1 MRVLTPNTGEKYMS
15 QKQFDDL
22 RKIYETFEYRKY
34 ETRIEDGEL
43 FVRYRFS
50 IPGLRDFMPEWRFPL
65 GEREVDLNDPILRS
79 LIFSLGLVETI
90 SYYKTVCP
98 ERVVIKCGSLSAAQK
113 DWWRKLYYNGLGEF
127 LYRNG
132 ITVSR
137 DRLVR
142 FECNTTTTDDP
153 EVLHDD
159 KNYSGCFVPVGGG
172 KDSVVSLELLKGEDI
187 TTFVVNENATAT
199 NVIEKC
205 DHKKGVYTVKRTLD
219 PQIIQMNAEGYMNG
233 HIPISAVFAFSAVI
247 AAYLTGI
254 KYIAL
259 SNETSANESTVPG
272 TKVNHQYSKSY
283 EFEEDF
289 DEYIEGLTDSDI
301 HYFSLLRPFTEAQI
315 AAIFADRGRD
325 YFKVFR
331 SCNRGSKKG
340 IWCCACPKCLFVY
353 IIMSPFI
360 EEQELISIF
369 GEKLLDKESLDED
382 FRELVGLN
390 ENKPFECV
398 GTRNEVISC
407 LTDFISKGG
416 KSKLTDRYEK
426 EILAMKATPLD
437 ELLKEWCPENSVPE
451 EFIPRLKAAIK

>member
-1 MRVLTPNTGEKYMS
+1 MS

-22 RKIYETFEYRKY
+22 RKLYETFEYRKF

-65 GEREVDLNDPILRS
+65 GERNVDLDDPILKS
-79 LIFSLGLVETI
+79 LIFSLGMVETI

-98 ERVVIKCGSLSAAQK
+98 ERVIIKCGSLSASQK
-113 DWWRKLYYNGLGEF
+113 DWWRKLYFNGLGEF

-132 ITVSR
+132 ITVSA
-137 DRLVR
+137 DRLVK
-142 FECNTTTTDDP
+142 FECNTTTDDEP
-153 EVLHDD
+153 AVLHDD
-159 KNYSGCFVPVGGG
+159 KTYSGCLVPVGGG

-187 TTFVVNENATAT
+187 TTYVVNENATAT

-205 DHKKGVYTVKRTLD
+205 SHKKGVYTAKRTLD
-219 PQIIQMNAEGYMNG
+219 PQVIKMNEEGYMNG

-247 AAYLTGI
+247 TAYLCGF

-283 EFEEDF
+283 EFEQDF
-289 DEYIEGLTDSDI
+289 DEYIEGLIDSDI
-301 HYFSLLRPFTEAQI
+301 HYFSLLRPFTEVQI
-315 AAIFADRGRD
+315 AGIFAKKGGD

-340 IWCCACPKCLFVY
+340 VWCCACPKCLFVY
-353 IIMSPFI
+353 IILSSFLP
-360 EEQELISIF
+360 EDEVVSIF
-369 GEKLLDKESLDED
+369 GEKLLDKESLDEN

-398 GTRNEVISC
+398 GTRSEVASC
-407 LTDFISKGG
+407 LTDFIKKGG

-426 EILAMKATPLD
+426 EILAMQATPLD
-437 ELLKEWCPENSVPE
+437 ELLKEWCDENSVPA
-451 EFIPRLKAAIK
+451 EFVGRLKEAIK

>member
-1 MRVLTPNTGEKYMS
+1 MS

-22 RKIYETFEYRKY
+22 RKLHDTFEYRKY
-34 ETRIEDGEL
+34 EMRVEDGEL

-65 GEREVDLNDPILRS
+65 GERGTDLSDPILRS
-79 LIFSLGLVETI
+79 LIFNLGLVETI

-98 ERVVIKCGSLSAAQK
+98 ETVVIKCGSLTAAQK

-142 FECNTTTTDDP
+142 FECTTTTD
-153 EVLHDD
+153 EQETLHDD
-159 KNYSGCFVPVGGG
+159 RTYSGCLVPVGGG

-187 TTFVVNENATAT
+187 TTYVVNENATAT
-199 NVIEKC
+199 NVIAKC
-205 DHKKGVYTVKRTLD
+205 AHKKGTYTAKRTLD
-219 PQIIQMNAEGYMNG
+219 PQVIRMNEEGYMNG
-233 HIPISAVFAFSAVI
+233 HIPFSAVLAFSSVI
-247 AAYLTGI
+247 AAYLCGF

-272 TKVNHQYSKSY
+272 TNVNHQYSKSY

-289 DEYIEGLTDSDI
+289 NEYFSLITDSDI
-301 HYFSLLRPFTEAQI
+301 HYFSLLRPFSEAQI
-315 AAIFADRGRD
+315 AGVFASKGKE
-325 YFKVFR
+325 YFKAFR

-353 IIMSPFI
+353 IILSPFI
-360 EEQELISIF
+360 DEKELIEIF

-398 GTRNEVISC
+398 GTRSEVASC
-407 LTDFISKGG
+407 LTDYIEKGG
-416 KSKLTDRYEK
+416 KSMLTDRYEQ
-426 EILAMKATPLD
+426 EIRAMNAEPMSKILS
-437 ELLKEWCPENSVPE
+437 EWCPDNSVPE
-451 EFIPRLKAAIK
+451 EFTDRLRSALEELK

>member
-1 MRVLTPNTGEKYMS
+1 MS

-22 RKIYETFEYRKY
+22 RKLHSTFEYRKY
-34 ETRIEDGEL
+34 EMRTEDGEL
-43 FVRYRFS
+43 FIRFRFS

-65 GEREVDLNDPILRS
+65 GDREISVNDPILKS
-79 LIFSLGLVETI
+79 LVFSLGLVETI

-98 ERVVIKCGSLSAAQK
+98 EKVVIKCGSLTAAQK

-142 FECNTTTTDDP
+142 FECTTTT
-153 EVLHDD
+153 EEAVTLHDERS
-159 KNYSGCFVPVGGG
+159 YSGCLVPVGGG

-187 TTFVVNENATAT
+187 TTYVVNENATAT

-205 DHKKGVYTVKRTLD
+205 SHKKGVYTAKRTLD
-219 PQIIQMNAEGYMNG
+219 PQVIRMNEEGYMNG
-233 HIPISAVFAFSAVI
+233 HIPISAVFAFSSVI
-247 AAYLTGI
+247 AAYLTGF

-272 TKVNHQYSKSY
+272 TNINHQYSKSF

-289 DEYIEGLTDSDI
+289 DEYLSALTDSDI
-301 HYFSLLRPFTEAQI
+301 HYFSLLRPFTEVQI
-315 AAIFADRGRD
+315 AGVFAHRGSD
-325 YFKVFR
+325 YFSVFR

-340 IWCCACPKCLFVY
+340 IWCCGCPKCLFVY
-353 IIMSPFI
+353 IILSPFLD
-360 EEQELISIF
+360 EKKLTEIF

-382 FRELVGLN
+382 FRELTGLD

-398 GTRNEVISC
+398 GTRSEVLSC
-407 LTDFISKGG
+407 LTDYIKKGN
-416 KSKLTDRYEK
+416 KSRLTDRYEK
-426 EILAMKATPLD
+426 EILAFEAAPVSG
-437 ELLKEWCPENSVPE
+437 LLGEWCDDNCVPE
-451 EFIPRLKAAIK
+451 EFKPRLKEALAELS

>member
-1 MRVLTPNTGEKYMS
+1 MS

-22 RKIYETFEYRKY
+22 RKLHDTFEYRKY
-34 ETRIEDGEL
+34 ECRIEDGFL
-43 FVRYRFS
+43 FIRYRFS

-65 GEREVDLNDPILRS
+65 GEREVDLNDPILRT
-79 LIFSLGLVETI
+79 LIFNLGLVETI

-98 ERVVIKCGSLSAAQK
+98 EKVVIKCGSLTAAQK
-113 DWWRKLYYNGLGEF
+113 DWWRKLYFNGLGEF

-132 ITVSR
+132 INVR
-137 DRLVR
+137 ADRLVR
-142 FECNTTTTDDP
+142 FECTTTTD
-153 EVLHDD
+153 ETERLHDERS
-159 KNYSGCFVPVGGG
+159 YSGCLVPVGGG

-187 TTFVVNENATAT
+187 TTYVVNENATAT

-205 DHKKGVYTVKRTLD
+205 THKKGTYTAKRILD
-219 PQIIQMNAEGYMNG
+219 PQVIRMNEEGYMNG
-233 HIPISAVFAFSAVI
+233 HIPISAVFAFSSVI
-247 AAYLTGI
+247 AAYLCGF

-289 DEYIEGLTDSDI
+289 DEYIDGLIDSDI
-301 HYFSLLRPFTEAQI
+301 HYFSLLRPYTEVQI
-315 AAIFADRGRD
+315 AGIFAKKGEE
-325 YFKVFR
+325 YFDVFR

-353 IIMSPFI
+353 IILSTFLP
-360 EEQELISIF
+360 EEQMLRIF

-398 GTRNEVISC
+398 GTRSEVASC
-407 LTDFISKGG
+407 LTDYIKKGG
-416 KSKLTDRYEK
+416 KSRLTDRYEK
-426 EILAMKATPLD
+426 EILAMQASPIS
-437 ELLKEWCPENSVPE
+437 ELMKEWCDENSVPE
-451 EFIPRLKAAIK
+451 EFIPKLKQAIM